1 MVLLFLL
8 FVFRASSKCWSSS
21 FSRRRQSRQS
31 RLFLLFFVFRASSK
45 SKCFWSSSFSRRQS
59 RRRLCAKSTTMPTTS
74 AIAFVFSSWYSRFTA
89 SLHSFSLS
97 LFKKVSARLSSS
109 SKNSCKYKEGGG
121 VTTAGTFASS
131 GRQHNTNTT
140 VSPVCEECSEEKVPP
155 LSKKGMKTPKP

>member
-121 VTTAGTFASS
+121 LLPRVPS
-131 GRQHNTNTT
+131 RHRDDNTT
-140 VSPVCEECSEEKVPP
+140 RTPP
-155 LSKKGMKTPKP
+155 SLPCAKNKAKKKCHLFPRKE